1 MEDIAGELKIITKMD
16 VKPVEEGIV
25 CHLVMRTLISESS
38 FYTSDLIVEA
48 VEEWVI
54 KIGVT

>member
-1 MEDIAGELKIITKMD
+1 MD